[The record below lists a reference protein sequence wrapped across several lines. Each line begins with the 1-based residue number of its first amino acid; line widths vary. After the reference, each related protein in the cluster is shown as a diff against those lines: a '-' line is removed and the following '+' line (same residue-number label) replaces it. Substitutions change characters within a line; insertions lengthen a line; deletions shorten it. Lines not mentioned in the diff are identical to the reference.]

1 MCPWGSSGGQQ
12 VVGPGEGAFV
22 HRAAW
27 GPAHLT
33 PSWFPGGLTGN
44 CFGVTIFWC
53 PETEQEAVNASPRL
67 GGSGHLG
74 PHPTALNC
82 RVGCPPCWGHLPPGP
97 RHSWEPSPAQGQRA
111 LNRRVPLAQIWL
123 ETTCEPSGG
132 GASGCAGAEG
142 PRPSDCSKSHTED
155 LAQLAGKP
163 HSRSCSLQGR
173 APQHL
178 DLWSQVDLGAEG
190 GFEGC
195 KEQTVSSPHGR
206 GRRKGLATKL
216 DCSQAEASRV
226 NPTSQL

>member
-1 MCPWGSSGGQQ
+1 MCPWGSPGGQQ

-82 RVGCPPCWGHLPPGP
+82 RVGCPPCWSHLPPGP

-173 APQHL
+173 APTAPGPL
-178 DLWSQVDLGAEG
+178 ESGRS
-190 GFEGC
+190 GC
-195 KEQTVSSPHGR
+195 R
-206 GRRKGLATKL
+206 GW
-216 DCSQAEASRV
+216 V
-226 NPTSQL
+226 

>member
-74 PHPTALNC
+74 PSPNSTELQSRVSPLLEPTFPQ
-82 RVGCPPCWGHLPPGP
+82 GPGTAG
-97 RHSWEPSPAQGQRA
+97 SPAQHRGQRA

-123 ETTCEPSGG
+123 EPTCEPSGG

-142 PRPSDCSKSHTED
+142 PRPSDCSKSHTKD
-155 LAQLAGKP
+155 LAQRAGKP

-195 KEQTVSSPHGR
+195 KEQTALSSR
-206 GRRKGLATKL
+206 EREEKGPGNKA
-216 DCSQAEASRV
+216 
-226 NPTSQL
+226 